1 MSKTNRAKTLLIIGA
16 ALFAALFVFSG
27 IMALRQYRD
36 TQKSEEAFNTVA
48 ALVKP
53 EPTPAIRPDN
63 PDTNRGEENEEG
75 VGDENEVTTEQT
87 MTSYDKYVDVYNQ
100 NSDFIGWICIDGT
113 KINYPVMQTP
123 NNPDFYLKHSF
134 DKSYS
139 EYGVPYMQEN
149 CRLGVSDNCIVYGH
163 HMQDGSMFADLC
175 KYENPD
181 FFNGHKT
188 FRFDT
193 LGSFGEYEIV
203 CVFKTSVY
211 AEDGFK
217 YYHFVD
223 AANAEE
229 FNAYLSTCQTLALY
243 DTGVSAQYGD
253 KLLTLSTCEYS
264 RTNGRMVVVA
274 KLCTPPS
281 EVSGNA

>member
-1 MSKTNRAKTLLIIGA
+1 MRKFNTRKILLIVGA
-16 ALFAALFVFSG
+16 VLFTVLFVFSG
-27 IMALRQYRD
+27 FMALRQYRD
-36 TQKSEEAFNTVA
+36 TKQSAEAFNAVA
-48 ALVKP
+48 DLVKP
-53 EPTPAIRPDN
+53 APTSAPTPVEDA
-63 PDTNRGEENEEG
+63 TGEDGTEAP
-75 VGDENEVTTEQT
+75 VTDEPVPTL
-87 MTSYDKYVDVYNQ
+87 TSYDKYADVYNA
-100 NSDFIGWICIDGT
+100 NADFIGWLTIEGT
-113 KINYPVMQTP
+113 NINYPVMQTP

-134 DKSYS
+134 DKGYS

-149 CRLGVSDNCIVYGH
+149 CRLGLSDNCIIYGH

-175 KYENPD
+175 KFESED
-181 FFNGHKT
+181 FYKEHKT

-193 LGSFGEYEIV
+193 LGAYGEYEIV

-211 AEDGFK
+211 SADGFK

-229 FNAYLSTCQTLALY
+229 FNAYLSTCQALALY

-253 KLLTLSTCEYS
+253 RLLTLS
-264 RTNGRMVVVA
+264 TNGRMVVVA
-274 KLCTPPS
+274 KLITPAD

>member
-1 MSKTNRAKTLLIIGA
+1 MRKFNTRKILLIVGA
-16 ALFAALFVFSG
+16 VLFTVLFVFSG
-27 IMALRQYRD
+27 FMALRQYRD
-36 TQKSEEAFNTVA
+36 TKQSAEAFNAVA
-48 ALVKP
+48 DLVKP
-53 EPTPAIRPDN
+53 APTSAPTPVEDA
-63 PDTNRGEENEEG
+63 TGEDGTEAP
-75 VGDENEVTTEQT
+75 VTDEPVPTL
-87 MTSYDKYVDVYNQ
+87 TSYDKYADVYNA
-100 NSDFIGWICIDGT
+100 NADFIGWLTIEGT
-113 KINYPVMQTP
+113 NINYPVMQTP

-134 DKSYS
+134 DKGYS

-149 CRLGVSDNCIVYGH
+149 CRLGLSDNCIIYGH

-175 KYENPD
+175 KFESED
-181 FFNGHKT
+181 FYKEHKT

-193 LGSFGEYEIV
+193 LGAYGEYEIV

-211 AEDGFK
+211 SADGFK

-229 FNAYLSTCQTLALY
+229 FNAYLSTCQALAMY
-243 DTGVSAQYGD
+243 ETGVSAQYGD
-253 KLLTLSTCEYS
+253 NLLTLSTCEYS

-274 KLCTPPS
+274 KLITPID

>member
-1 MSKTNRAKTLLIIGA
+1 MRKTNRVKTFLIVGA

-27 IMALRQYRD
+27 VMAFSQYRD
-36 TQKSEEAFNTVA
+36 TQKSAEAFNTVA

-53 EPTPAIRPDN
+53 EPTPTAQPTN
-63 PDTNRGEENEEG
+63 PGAEQEDEREEDGE
-75 VGDENEVTTEQT
+75 DENEGSAEPT
-87 MTSYDKYVDVYNQ
+87 MTSYDKYVDVYSQ

-134 DKSYS
+134 DKNYS

-149 CRLGVSDNCIVYGH
+149 CRLGLSDNCIIYGH

-175 KYENPD
+175 KFESED
-181 FFNGHKT
+181 FYKEHKT

-193 LGSFGEYEIV
+193 LGSFGEYEII

-211 AEDGFK
+211 SADGFK

-229 FNAYLSTCQTLALY
+229 FNAYISTCRALALY
-243 DTGVSAQYGD
+243 ETGANAQYGD

-264 RTNGRMVVVA
+264 RTNGRMVIVA
-274 KLCTPPS
+274 KLITPPS
-281 EVSGNA
+281 EVNSNA

>member
-1 MSKTNRAKTLLIIGA
+1 MRKFNTRKILLIVGA
-16 ALFAALFVFSG
+16 VLFTVLFVFSG
-27 IMALRQYRD
+27 FMALRQYRD
-36 TQKSEEAFNTVA
+36 TKQSAEAFNAVA
-48 ALVKP
+48 DLVKP
-53 EPTPAIRPDN
+53 APTSAPTPVEDA
-63 PDTNRGEENEEG
+63 TGEDGTEAP
-75 VGDENEVTTEQT
+75 VTDEPVPTL
-87 MTSYDKYVDVYNQ
+87 TSYDKYADVYNA
-100 NSDFIGWICIDGT
+100 NADFIGWLTIEGT
-113 KINYPVMQTP
+113 NINYPVMQTP

-134 DKSYS
+134 DKGYS

-149 CRLGVSDNCIVYGH
+149 CRLGLSDNCIIYGH

-175 KYENPD
+175 KFESED
-181 FFNGHKT
+181 FYKEHKT

-193 LGSFGEYEIV
+193 LGAYGEYEIV

-211 AEDGFK
+211 SADGFK

-229 FNAYLSTCQTLALY
+229 FNAYLSTCQALALY

-253 KLLTLSTCEYS
+253 RLLTLSTCEYS

-274 KLCTPPS
+274 KLITPAD